1 MTKKYLG
8 AGRDPQTDQS
18 FEQLFDVS
26 SLPFIR
32 GKWFYVDPTS
42 GNAAYSG
49 TSQQSAFA
57 SIATA
62 YAACTSG
69 AGDGICVLSA
79 GTTSA
84 GTTSYLE
91 TEITWSKHGITV
103 VGISSGSR
111 YSNRARISNKER
123 TTGAITTLAFVDT
136 DGVYTITDSASGFV
150 TAGFSVGQ
158 VVDVTTTSGTNDGQY
173 TIEAVAAGALT
184 VTESVTDEN
193 AATAGSSSV
202 VSYCADLITVSGNNN
217 RFVNLQFGNF
227 GSPDVAVGCVEVS
240 GDRNAFENC
249 HFIGAGNATPAATT
263 SAYSLKINGGSEN
276 CWEKCVI
283 GSDTIDM
290 SAANGVISLDGGGA
304 RNAFYDCDILSFS
317 STAGH
322 GAIISADATAW
333 DRALVFA
340 RCRFINVKANG
351 ASALTAAFI
360 GTNATSGYILMDSC
374 SLFGWAAWTASSGS
388 VYVANSDATASGVGG
403 IATTV

>member
-1 MTKKYLG
+1 MAIIKDLASVQNLNNRYVT
-8 AGRDPQTDQS
+8 QS
-18 FEQLFDVS
+18 LADVS
-26 SLPFIR
+26 SLPWIS
-32 GKWFYVDPTS
+32 GQWFWVDPTNGS
-42 GNAAYSG
+42 STYSG
-49 TSQQSAFA
+49 KTYDQAFA
-57 SIATA
+57 SIASA

-69 AGDGICVLSA
+69 AGDGIVVVSQ

-91 TEITWSKHGITV
+91 SEITWSKHGITV

-111 YSNRARISNKER
+111 YSNRARIANKER
-123 TTGAITTLAFVDT
+123 TTGSITTLSFT
-136 DGVYTITDSASGFV
+136 ETSTISDSAEGFL

-158 VVDVTTTSGTNDGQY
+158 KIDVTTNSGTNDGQY
-173 TIEAVAAGALT
+173 TITAVTAGTITISEETLST
-184 VTESVTDEN
+184 EN
-193 AATAGSSSV
+193 AATAGASTV
-202 VSYCADLITVSGNNN
+202 ISYCADLITVSGNNN

-240 GDRNAFENC
+240 GDRNCFKRC

-263 SAYSLKINGGSEN
+263 GAYSLKLNGGSEN
-276 CWEKCVI
+276 TFEQCVI